1 MSNVPKL
8 RACLLTLV
16 SRRWNYNFG
25 AFLQAY
31 ATQVIL
37 EKMGVESQILDY
49 VRESKGLSDTKN
61 NFKKLIKLKSIPEIY
76 MRIGHTL
83 NLRLFNLKHKRK
95 NRIRSKSFQ
104 VFALENLKFTDK
116 TYYGIG
122 DIENDLDYFKNN
134 FDVFI
139 IGSDQVWNPNNP
151 DIDIYLLNF
160 IESKTKISYASSV
173 GDPIPENLFSIYKKS
188 LPHFRAISVREKT
201 SKEYIQKATDLE
213 PEVVLD
219 PLLLLDK
226 AELEELGRSPSENIT
241 KQYLFVYDLY
251 RPKKIIA
258 VAQKIAKKNGWKII
272 NHTPINSLDRLRF
285 PLIEFSFYTK
295 SPLEFVWLIKNA
307 DYVISSS
314 FHGVALAVQFEK
326 PFYAV
331 LPAIKNKNLGYM
343 SNSRILDFL
352 ELVGLK
358 DRAVAYPEDL
368 LKKEFTN
375 NIDWVNVHQK
385 IEREKKRS
393 LDFLKSA
400 LGSN

>member
-1 MSNVPKL
+1 MVLVVKKGSKMS
-8 RACLLTLV
+8 
-16 SRRWNYNFG
+16 
-25 AFLQAY
+25 
-31 ATQVIL
+31 
-37 EKMGVESQILDY
+37 E
-49 VRESKGLSDTKN
+49 ESKK
-61 NFKKLIKLKSIPEIY
+61 
-76 MRIGHTL
+76 
-83 NLRLFNLKHKRK
+83 
-95 NRIRSKSFQ
+95 
-104 VFALENLKFTDK
+104 
-116 TYYGIG
+116 
-122 DIENDLDYFKNN
+122 
-134 FDVFI
+134 
-139 IGSDQVWNPNNP
+139 
-151 DIDIYLLNF
+151 
-160 IESKTKISYASSV
+160 KISYASSI
-173 GDPIPENLFSIYKKS
+173 GDPIPENLYDLYRSS
-188 LPHFRAISVREKT
+188 LPRFKAISVREKT
-201 SKEYIQKATDLE
+201 SKENIEKITELK

-219 PLLLLDK
+219 PLLLIDK
-226 AELEELGRSPSENIT
+226 TDLKKLGRAPSENIT
-241 KQYLFVYDLY
+241 RQYLFIYDLY
-251 RPKKIIA
+251 RAREIIG
-258 VAQKIAKKNGWKII
+258 VAQKIAKENGWKII
-272 NHTPINSLDRLRF
+272 NHFPLNILDKLRF